1 MTALLQQV
9 IAKVEA
15 LPEAQQDAFA
25 SEWLDELESERKW
38 DDLFI
43 GTTDDQWQGM
53 MDMVKADIAAGK
65 VHTMEALD
73 EIAPD

>member
-15 LPEAQQDAFA
+15 LPESQQDAFA
-25 SEWLDELESERKW
+25 AEWLGELDSERKW
-38 DDLFI
+38 DELFAD
-43 GTTDDQWQGM
+43 TTHDQWQGM
-53 MDMVKADIAAGK
+53 IDMVKADIAAGK
-65 VHTMEALD
+65 VHTMEALN